1 MALNDRE
8 KLNRIEEMKR
18 KLFTKSYQTKMEHRD
33 GFSHRPVLDVPS
45 SWGVKEKAVDIKNK
59 LFSQKTSM
67 FKKFFIFSLIF
78 FMMSI
83 GYAIFTFL
91 AGGNTVSNE
100 NIDISVLSNA
110 FTAGGEELSLIVEIK
125 NKNNASL
132 DLSDLVVEYPKSSD
146 GAVNTERIRESLGT
160 IPAGAIKSENIK
172 VTLFGEQGST
182 RTIKFSLEYR
192 VGGSNAIFVKEKT
205 YDVSISSTP
214 VNISVDSP
222 LEVSPNQDLTLNIKT
237 SLNSTNVAPKMLL
250 RVDYPPGFQFV
261 SANPTP
267 SFGNSVWNL
276 GDLAPGSSHDVSIT
290 GKMVDVSDGEQK
302 AFRIYTGSQS
312 DNENS
317 SIGVVFNSTTQT
329 ITIKKAFIEA
339 KLFINGAYQ
348 REYAIDSKTPIEGA
362 IHWSNNLNSKV
373 NNLEISAKISG
384 NALSRKSVAVDQG
397 VYNSSTDTITW
408 NSTSLS
414 QFKEIG
420 PGESGSVSFSFSTVP
435 LFGGS
440 GMLSQPSVNME
451 VSISGIQALEGDA
464 VQNLNNSESKIVR
477 IISDV
482 GFLNKALYY
491 SGPFK
496 NTGPIPPKAE
506 NQTTYTIVWS
516 LSNTSNNIS
525 KAQVISTLPPWVR
538 FIGTVSPDSED
549 LTYNSNSKQ
558 IIWNIGNLPR
568 GTGIAGPARQVSF
581 QLAFTPSLSQL
592 GTVPVIINDAVLTGH
607 DDFANVDV
615 RVNKTSLDTRL
626 GEDSSFPPS
635 GDRVVE

>member
-110 FTAGGEELSLIVEIK
+110 FTAGGDELSLIVEIK

-581 QLAFTPSLSQL
+581 QLA
-592 GTVPVIINDAVLTGH
+592 
-607 DDFANVDV
+607 
-615 RVNKTSLDTRL
+615 
-626 GEDSSFPPS
+626 
-635 GDRVVE
+635 